1 MKKSLFYILLGVMLP
16 MCAYAKTVTDMAGRE
31 VVLPDAINKVY
42 APSPYGSYILYA
54 MNPSL
59 MAGWVMNIQDKDKP
73 YLAQSARDLPVIGSI
88 TGQGQTSNLEI
99 FFANKPDLIL
109 MWASSQLQTTGNV
122 QDKLDKIG
130 VPYVFAVAE
139 RMEDYPKVFDFLGNA
154 LQRPERGKLLSNATQ
169 KILDDVTHAVSLVPH
184 NERPKVYYAEG
195 KDGLATE
202 CHDSIHVEIL
212 KILGDVD
219 VHRCH
224 TSNHKGFEKVT
235 IEQVLLYS
243 PDVII
248 TQDEEFINNVYTL
261 DMWKNV
267 KAVKNRRVYLIP
279 NTPFNW
285 FDRPPSFMRFLGLQW
300 LANLLY
306 PTYYPIDIQ
315 AETKKFYDLFIGIS
329 LDEKTLHVILSPKS
343 LAPKE

>member
-1 MKKSLFYILLGVMLP
+1 MKRSLLNMMLGVMLP
-16 MCAYAKTVTDMAGRE
+16 MCMNAKTITDMAGRE
-31 VVLPDAINKVY
+31 VVLPEKLNKVY

-73 YLAQSARDLPVIGSI
+73 YLAPNVRDLPVIGSI
-88 TGQGQTSNLEI
+88 TGQGQTSNIET

-122 QDKLDKIG
+122 QDKLNKIG

-139 RMEDYPKVFDFLGNA
+139 SLYDYPKVFHFLGTVLQDQHRGDA
-154 LQRPERGKLLSNATQ
+154 LSLATQ
-169 KILDDVTHAVSLVPH
+169 KILDDVTHAVSLVPE

-195 KDGLATE
+195 KDGLSTE

-212 KILGDVD
+212 HLLGDVN

-224 TSNHKGFEKVT
+224 TSNHKGFEKIT
-235 IEQVLLYS
+235 MEQVLLYN

-248 TQDEEFINNVYTL
+248 TQEEEFKDTVETL
-261 DMWKNV
+261 LTWKHI
-267 KAVKNRRVYLIP
+267 KAVQNKRVYLIP
-279 NTPFNW
+279 RTPFNW

-300 LANLLY
+300 LASLLY
-306 PTYYPIDIQ
+306 PSYYSIDIHE
-315 AETKKFYDLFIGIS
+315 ETQKFYTLFMGVN
-329 LDEKTLHVILSPKS
+329 LDTSALHTILSPKS
-343 LAPKE
+343 LTHKE